1 MRRLPVVPSP
11 DTIHP
16 LKDVWLRP
24 RRVFRE
30 LATSPIGITDYLL
43 AGAQGVATSIA
54 LYRSQLAATHISAGE
69 IFSSSIMFG
78 PVGGVLSTLLFAF
91 IYGRLG
97 KRAGG
102 TSALNQVFHVLA
114 YGGLP
119 VAASL
124 LLWGF
129 TGLFIGEAAIIETPG
144 VAEDG
149 FVSFVQRA
157 QFLAWVFLLL
167 WSVVL
172 QIMGL
177 SEILGVLVRKAFA
190 VYVLGQVLAL
200 LAALFLSILIALLFP
215 GVLPAVPH

>member
-1 MRRLPVVPSP
+1 
-11 DTIHP
+11 
-16 LKDVWLRP
+16 
-24 RRVFRE
+24 
-30 LATSPIGITDYLL
+30 
-43 AGAQGVATSIA
+43 
-54 LYRSQLAATHISAGE
+54 
-69 IFSSSIMFG
+69 G
-78 PVGGVLSTLLFAF
+78 PVGGILSTLLFAF

-97 KRAGG
+97 RRAGG

-129 TGLFIGEAAIIETPG
+129 TGLFIGEAAIIEAPG
-144 VAEDG
+144 VAEDA
-149 FVSFVQRA
+149 FVAFVQRA

-177 SEILGVLVRKAFA
+177 SEILGLVIRKALG

-200 LAALFLSILIALLFP
+200 FAALFLSFLIALLFP